1 MFPPTNPQKPHNQ
14 EPIAVQPT
22 VQPHSQEPIAV
33 QPSVNPWP
41 SSGVNPIAVNPS
53 QTQTNI

>member
-1 MFPPTNPQKPHNQ
+1 MFPPTNPQKPHSQ

-22 VQPHSQEPIAV
+22 VRPHSQEPIAV
-33 QPSVNPWP
+33 QPSVNPRP

-53 QTQTNI
+53 QTQANV